1 MNLLTPIAG
10 FLIGYGGIMG
20 YQVIDSTYK
29 GEMPGPKSF
38 GYFIGGMTLLSAATI
53 YALGRTDKVFN
64 AGGLSQFTPNEL
76 TQSSAIHGDFDH
88 ASLNYSGHQNM
99 ILRGESFAV
108 DVTHRKDGIE
118 VGDNS
123 IANEYQCGECDIVYD
138 NSSDA
143 TICCKCSSCDEPI
156 HEGDCIKYA
165 ETFNVEFDADGNYN
179 DFIEDMEG
187 VMGKYGEMKDFDS
200 GYNPKNNLLKARM
213 VVEVD
218 DEDFDN
224 VDFDAESF
232 YDNFGDMEYILL
244 NMLTDEQL
252 EEEYGDFMRDEG
264 VGRKELPQRLQDRY
278 RTDEEA
284 AYLREKYL
292 ESEDFDAEMMMPEKQ
307 CVICGGPYTGYGHN
321 PEPIFPMSRGRC
333 CDVCNATVVI
343 PYRLGGMNF
352 RFGEDF
358 EAQTVRKFRNRFDKT
373 SPRGNRRSRAATGV
387 KRNIWKNFFRKDA
400 EDMPDE
406 LDMVMAQLY
415 EIEDKKNPTPED
427 LTNYQNLLTR
437 YYEIV
442 SFNAEQ
448 KTARVRT
455 LSGKP
460 VSETLRKLKQDKNLS
475 AKDARTRKEIKAEN
489 MEVFEAPKT
498 MTELQAKRKVI
509 ALMKPYWLKDLKTQR
524 GPKLSRKQY
533 TAKYGDDAPYEM
545 NMEDWDWWDYH
556 VKTVQSGKYGGADP
570 GGDTILRE
578 ALPYSYWAF
587 INEINPTWEGSEK
600 YDDEPYETMYLGSDF
615 CIYDR
620 TTPWSEWSASDKRK
634 LNKLEKRWEEED
646 DMDFMDYIE
655 QKDAI
660 EHKYDKTVQ
669 HRNEASKMNCK
680 HCGPYLKNR
689 ANIKNW
695 DVLGMMEDGTFFYY
709 WEYPASLKKQ
719 VKALIPALKGIKPK
733 PKARAKKIS
742 SLTIPKAKAA
752 KKTTTRKA
760 KPKAKAKAKTGRKA
774 PTISATRRKIGTR
787 MRGNDGKM
795 WEVKK
800 SGKSQRWMAG
810 AETFE
815 ATGISDLDRRG

>member
-108 DVTHRKDGIE
+108 DVIHTKDGIE

-123 IANEYQCGECDIVYD
+123 IANEYQCGECDSVYD

-284 AYLREKYL
+284 EYLREKYL
-292 ESEDFDAEMMMPEKQ
+292 EPEDFDAEYDFQNQAVTTIIADEEDEAYETFARTYDPQTEDWEIIDVRDAEGGESFLSENDYEK
-307 CVICGGPYTGYGHN
+307 VELVKPIRTGWSLGAG
-321 PEPIFPMSRGRC
+321 IALFS
-333 CDVCNATVVI
+333 VTATLV
-343 PYRLGGMNF
+343 
-352 RFGEDF
+352 
-358 EAQTVRKFRNRFDKT
+358 
-373 SPRGNRRSRAATGV
+373 AAT
-387 KRNIWKNFFRKDA
+387 
-400 EDMPDE
+400 
-406 LDMVMAQLY
+406 
-415 EIEDKKNPTPED
+415 
-427 LTNYQNLLTR
+427 
-437 YYEIV
+437 
-442 SFNAEQ
+442 
-448 KTARVRT
+448 
-455 LSGKP
+455 
-460 VSETLRKLKQDKNLS
+460 
-475 AKDARTRKEIKAEN
+475 
-489 MEVFEAPKT
+489 
-498 MTELQAKRKVI
+498 
-509 ALMKPYWLKDLKTQR
+509 
-524 GPKLSRKQY
+524 
-533 TAKYGDDAPYEM
+533 
-545 NMEDWDWWDYH
+545 
-556 VKTVQSGKYGGADP
+556 
-570 GGDTILRE
+570 
-578 ALPYSYWAF
+578 
-587 INEINPTWEGSEK
+587 
-600 YDDEPYETMYLGSDF
+600 
-615 CIYDR
+615 
-620 TTPWSEWSASDKRK
+620 
-634 LNKLEKRWEEED
+634 
-646 DMDFMDYIE
+646 
-655 QKDAI
+655 
-660 EHKYDKTVQ
+660 
-669 HRNEASKMNCK
+669 
-680 HCGPYLKNR
+680 
-689 ANIKNW
+689 
-695 DVLGMMEDGTFFYY
+695 
-709 WEYPASLKKQ
+709 
-719 VKALIPALKGIKPK
+719 
-733 PKARAKKIS
+733 
-742 SLTIPKAKAA
+742 LTIPLL
-752 KKTTTRKA
+752 
-760 KPKAKAKAKTGRKA
+760 G
-774 PTISATRRKIGTR
+774 KIKG
-787 MRGNDGKM
+787 
-795 WEVKK
+795 E
-800 SGKSQRWMAG
+800 
-810 AETFE
+810 
-815 ATGISDLDRRG
+815 